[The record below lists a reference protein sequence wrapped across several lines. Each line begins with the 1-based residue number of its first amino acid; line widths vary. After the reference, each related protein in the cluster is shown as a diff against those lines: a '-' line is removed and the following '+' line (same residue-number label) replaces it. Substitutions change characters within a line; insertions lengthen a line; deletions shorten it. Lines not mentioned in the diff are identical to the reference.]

1 MSGSVT
7 DAKIMM
13 SGTKS
18 RKFGFVGFKSEE
30 EAAKAKEYFDS
41 TYIDTSK
48 IVVEFAK
55 AQGDPNIERPWSRYS
70 KGSSAY
76 Q

>member
-1 MSGSVT
+1 LPKHLTDERLRLHFSTSGLVT
-7 DAKIMM
+7 DAKIMK

-18 RKFGFVGFKSEE
+18 RKFGFVGFKSES
-30 EAAKAKEYFDS
+30 EAIKAKEYFDS

-55 AQGDPNIERPWSRYS
+55 A
-70 KGSSAY
+70 
-76 Q
+76 